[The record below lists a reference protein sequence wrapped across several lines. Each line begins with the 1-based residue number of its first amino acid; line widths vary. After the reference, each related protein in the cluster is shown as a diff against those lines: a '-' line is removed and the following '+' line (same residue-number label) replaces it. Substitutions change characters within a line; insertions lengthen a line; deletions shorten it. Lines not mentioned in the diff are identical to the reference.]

1 MKTLTAISLIAL
13 SVTPALALTTPDN
26 IQRQQ
31 QQLMEAQIRAQE
43 IENIAAASPYATGK
57 QWNFNRERTKNG

>member
-1 MKTLTAISLIAL
+1 MKKTLFVFSLLII
-13 SVTPALALTTPDN
+13 TCPALALTTPDN

>member
-13 SVTPALALTTPDN
+13 SVTPALAVTVPDN
-26 IQRQQ
+26 IQRQ

-43 IENIAAASPYATGK
+43 VENIAAASPYATGK